1 MEKLRQEST
10 EKQRPEDELITKQRD
25 SNGVGRSS
33 ITEPELPKLVVTK
46 FNGTHMDWIRF
57 WNQFETEIDK
67 SNLPSISKEMHLY
80 LNGMLEPK
88 VC

>member
-25 SNGVGRSS
+25 SNGEGRSS
-33 ITEPELPKLVVTK
+33 ITKPELPKLVVTK

-57 WNQFETEIDK
+57 WSQFETEIDK